1 MSNSL
6 QRISSLTLAFAALL
20 LLCADISGAQSASK
34 PELSGTAQLAR
45 HYQHEDA
52 IYGTRSVGAAPRTPT
67 DAIALHFNHEDAIY
81 RARQERPSGRSA
93 SQLIALHFQHEDAL
107 DKAQRSASSRLP
119 RAAAVSTHGSDWND
133 ALVGAG
139 GAVAVLLLSGAA
151 IVAIRR
157 IRSSSDRP
165 LVRS

>member
-1 MSNSL
+1 MSSSL

-34 PELSGTAQLAR
+34 PELSRTAQLAR
-45 HYQHEDA
+45 HYQ
-52 IYGTRSVGAAPRTPT
+52 
-67 DAIALHFNHEDAIY
+67 HEDAIY

-107 DKAQRSASSRLP
+107 DKAQRSASGRLP

-133 ALVGAG
+133 ALVGG
-139 GAVAVLLLSGAA
+139 GSAVAVLLLSGAA

-157 IRSSSDRP
+157 IRSSSDRR
-165 LVRS
+165 LVRW